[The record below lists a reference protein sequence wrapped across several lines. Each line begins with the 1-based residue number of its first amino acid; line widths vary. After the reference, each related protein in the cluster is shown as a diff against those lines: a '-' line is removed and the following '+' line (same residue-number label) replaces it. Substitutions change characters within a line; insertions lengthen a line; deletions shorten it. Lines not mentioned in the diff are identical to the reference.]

1 MENSKRSVPSI
12 WLRSFF
18 GFSPEEDGY
27 IGWTKEAGRDHVMGK
42 IAAGDLMLIYGA
54 GSGPTDPSQKLRILG
69 FLQVDPV
76 PIRDVD
82 RASDKGM
89 ARKRENG
96 WKEKWTYALPVR
108 RAWRVVKPARLDM
121 IAHKTYSP
129 EKGRAIAAWS
139 PRLEPDEVQKALTL
153 IVEEVPVFG
162 EPELPATQKAIR
174 FADFFVGETSHLIA
188 ESAFLSGFAHFK
200 NLVEQK
206 SGEQFTR
213 FNEGLI
219 AVWES
224 YKPRLRDKALGI
236 LGADQWLPA
245 KIGSGEILQSV
256 IDAIEIQATHGDMT
270 NNLVFWQNRF
280 GHAQRDHRALLEAQ
294 NSAKDCARFEQ
305 VFFDLYRTDRAAQSI
320 FEELQ
325 DLTESKYPLLAYLF
339 FLKDMDRFMPIHP
352 TGFDRV
358 FKALGSDFRTLRSCS
373 WENYTAFNQLLGG
386 LRGDIETAAG
396 LADVRLIDAHSWCWL
411 FSTLLKQEVNGEL
424 GSGGRVNERNLG
436 AREKSI
442 ADIKYSV
449 NKTVFNANGQ
459 VIPRKVK
466 EKELR
471 MTDAELDKRIRAL
484 LELQGDRCAI
494 TGIPFQFQGAHD
506 DHNMLPSMDR
516 IDSDGHY
523 ESSNVQLVCRF
534 INFWKQAADDGE
546 FRRLIMLVRGDEE
559 LGR

>member
-1 MENSKRSVPSI
+1 MTNSERSVPSI
-12 WLRSFF
+12 WLGSFF
-18 GFSPEEDGY
+18 GFNPEEDGY
-27 IGWTKEAGRDHVMGK
+27 IGWTKEADRDHVMGK

-54 GSGPTDPSQKLRILG
+54 GSEPNDPSQKQGILG
-69 FLQVDPV
+69 FLQVDPL

-82 RASDKGM
+82 KASDKSM

-96 WKEKWTYALPVR
+96 WQEKWTYALPVR
-108 RAWRVVKPARLDM
+108 RAWRVVEFARLDM
-121 IAHKTYSP
+121 IANKSYSP
-129 EKGRAIAAWS
+129 DKGRAIAAWS
-139 PRLEPDEVQKALTL
+139 PQLEPGEVRKALTL
-153 IVEEVPVFG
+153 KVEEVPVFG
-162 EPELPATQKAIR
+162 EPEPPAVQKATR
-174 FADFFVGETSHLIA
+174 FADFFVDETSHFIA
-188 ESAFLSGFAHFK
+188 KSAFLSGFAHFQT
-200 NLVEQK
+200 LVEQK
-206 SGEQFTR
+206 TDEQFTR
-213 FNEGLI
+213 FDEGLI
-219 AVWES
+219 AAWES
-224 YKPRLRDKALGI
+224 YKPRMRDKALSI
-236 LGADQWLPA
+236 LGADQWQPA
-245 KIGSGEILQSV
+245 QIGSGEILQSV

-294 NSAKDCARFEQ
+294 NSAKDRTRFEQ
-305 VFFDLYRTDRAAQSI
+305 VFFDLYRTDRAEQSV

-358 FKALGSDFRTLRSCS
+358 FNALGSDFRTLRNCS
-373 WENYTAFNQLLGG
+373 WENYKAFNQLLDG

-396 LADVRLIDAHSWCWL
+396 LTDVRLIDAHSWCWL
-411 FSTLLKQEVNGEL
+411 FSTLLKQENDREL
-424 GSGGRVNERNLG
+424 ESEGHVNERYLG

-449 NKTVFNANGQ
+449 NKTVFNANAQ

-494 TGIPFQFQGAHD
+494 TGIPFQFQGTHD
-506 DHNMLPSMDR
+506 DLNLLPSLDR

-534 INFWKQAADDGE
+534 INFWKQAADDAE

-559 LGR
+559 NSI